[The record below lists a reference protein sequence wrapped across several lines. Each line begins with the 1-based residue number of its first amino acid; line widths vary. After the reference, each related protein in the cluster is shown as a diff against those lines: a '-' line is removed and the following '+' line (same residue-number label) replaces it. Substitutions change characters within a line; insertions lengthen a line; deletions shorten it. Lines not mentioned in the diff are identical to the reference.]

1 MATGI
6 DLDIVRSLLPERP
19 WDGHKGTFGHV
30 FAIAGSRGFT
40 GAAKLTAMAA
50 ARSGVGL
57 VTVGVPAPLIGVV
70 AAALDEPMTL
80 PLPSTEA
87 ESLAASAVDP
97 ALSFA
102 ADKDAVILGPG
113 LSQHP
118 ETRTFVRDFV
128 RRCGV
133 PMLIDADGL
142 NNLTGC
148 PELLRHPSGAPRV
161 VTPHPG
167 EMARLAVCSTR
178 DVQTDREGIAARFA
192 VAHGCVVVL
201 KGHGTIVA
209 DASGRVLVN
218 TTGNSGMATIG
229 TGDVLSGVIGG
240 LIAQGMAAHEAAAAG
255 VYLHGR
261 AGDLAAQRYGQ
272 RSLLAS
278 DLLDLLPAAL
288 LTVENQ

>member
-1 MATGI
+1 
-6 DLDIVRSLLPERP
+6 
-19 WDGHKGTFGHV
+19 
-30 FAIAGSRGFT
+30 
-40 GAAKLTAMAA
+40 

-57 VTVGVPAPLIGVV
+57 VTVGVPAPLIGVI
-70 AAALDEPMTL
+70 AAVLDEPMTL

-87 ESLAASAVDP
+87 ESVAALAVDP

-102 ADKDAVILGPG
+102 ADKDAVVLGPG

-148 PELLRHPSGAPRV
+148 PEILRHPAGAPRV

-192 VAHGCVVVL
+192 AAHGCVVVL

-218 TTGNSGMATIG
+218 TTGNPGMATG
-229 TGDVLSGVIGG
+229 GSGDVLSGLIGG
-240 LIAQGMAAHEAAAAG
+240 LMAQRMEAFDAAVLG
-255 VYLHGR
+255 VYLHGL
-261 AGDLAAQRYGQ
+261 AGDIAAERMTQRG
-272 RSLLAS
+272 LIAG
-278 DLLDLLPAAL
+278 DIVWAL
-288 LTVENQ
+288 CDAWRAVEEGG